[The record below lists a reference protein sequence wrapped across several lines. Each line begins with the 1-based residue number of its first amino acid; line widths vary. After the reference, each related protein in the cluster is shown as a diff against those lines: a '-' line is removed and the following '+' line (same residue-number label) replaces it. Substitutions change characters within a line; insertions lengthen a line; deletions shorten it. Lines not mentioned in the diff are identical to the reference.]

1 MTSPFE
7 PPSSQSTPAVPP
19 GAPTHPVGAS
29 PAPSVPAHAVPPQS
43 LAQVAPAFGATPPQP
58 RPPRR
63 WLLPTITGVAGLV
76 VGGAVVSA
84 VISGTAAADGR
95 AADEAA
101 VAVLGDAVDACEVR
115 GASGFVLGDGGLS
128 LTIDNKGED
137 DVVGAD
143 FLDISCVFGAL
154 AMPASVS
161 SHVGQTTSM
170 DGRQTAEWDNLELQ
184 WSYHPD
190 RGMDGVITVVES
202 P

>member
-7 PPSSQSTPAVPP
+7 TPPNQPTPPVPP
-19 GAPTHPVGAS
+19 NHPTYPVGEAS
-29 PAPSVPAHAVPPQS
+29 GVPAPLPV
-43 LAQVAPAFGATPPQP
+43 PQP
-58 RPPRR
+58 FAQPTTVGGPIALSPRQSRR
-63 WLLPTITGVAGLV
+63 WLLPTITGVTGLV
-76 VGGAVVSA
+76 VGAGVAAA
-84 VISGTAAADGR
+84 VITGVAAADER
-95 AADEAA
+95 AANEAA
-101 VAVLGDAVDACEVR
+101 VAVLGDAVDACDVR

-143 FLDISCVFGAL
+143 FLDIGCVFGAL
-154 AMPASVS
+154 EMPESVS

-170 DGRQTAEWDNLELQ
+170 DGRQAAAWGDLEFQ

-202 P
+202 E